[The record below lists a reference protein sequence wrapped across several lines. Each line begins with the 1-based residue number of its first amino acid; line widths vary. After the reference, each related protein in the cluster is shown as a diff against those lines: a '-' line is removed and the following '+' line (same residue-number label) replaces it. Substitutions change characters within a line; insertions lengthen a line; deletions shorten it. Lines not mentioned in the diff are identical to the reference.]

1 MRLPRTTAQP
11 LEEAEGLM
19 TPKDAKTHENGLAL
33 EAEHQS
39 RKEETLTSD
48 MEIDEEP
55 AVSIRPSDS
64 NEEPTAPTKHA
75 ATPSAAVLSESKE
88 DVAQATLASASL
100 PKDQHHPRN
109 RAGEQAPAKHDHREG
124 LKNPSSRVYTAEE
137 LAGLKLM
144 QRSADEH
151 SAKNADRNAR
161 KDPQETKHRTPEDG
175 HVKAPKPWNYPNDV
189 KKGTTVPL
197 EQSQDTKRGDHSKDE
212 WADITRRKPLQR
224 SAEESNL
231 VRKYPKEAANGAM
244 SKDEIETSQVKK
256 RKAESEEGRGGSA
269 KQPTRKKL
277 DKPPRPVYS
286 NPKTEA
292 WAQTWTDVWQ
302 KYREANRVETKCLA
316 LQGDVDLSSFM
327 VALAESELAT
337 VGQRIQAHEARLQQW
352 ERDGVLDMI
361 AAGRPAWSA
370 AAIALVYDQ
379 HGFDVVP
386 AVSESTAASSTPHSW
401 GVFFNLT
408 NAIAGASII
417 YIPHAMADG
426 GFLPVLGLLL
436 LCGGITWYAMNILIV
451 LGHHHHVQSYE
462 DLAQLAFGVPGY
474 LAVCFFQFT
483 FSFGANCSYL
493 LVIADTLPVVI
504 GRLCKMHFAHGEPV
518 PSSQTSWYLRLVA
531 DRNICVTLVAVLV
544 LLPICIHRSFASL
557 EKFAGVSVL
566 SVVVCTGVIVYE
578 CMFHKD
584 EYVAE
589 SRGFM
594 YDYVAIHP
602 DIFPALGTIAFA
614 YVCQHQTFLLY
625 NTMSPATP
633 RGFAD
638 ISRAGV
644 AVSVALIFA
653 MSIPGYLLF
662 LQATRSDIFLNFTNL
677 SYVEMM

>member
-1 MRLPRTTAQP
+1 MTTP
-11 LEEAEGLM
+11 FLKPVLYILRN
-19 TPKDAKTHENGLAL
+19 DA
-33 EAEHQS
+33 
-39 RKEETLTSD
+39 
-48 MEIDEEP
+48 
-55 AVSIRPSDS
+55 PS
-64 NEEPTAPTKHA
+64 
-75 ATPSAAVLSESKE
+75 
-88 DVAQATLASASL
+88 
-100 PKDQHHPRN
+100 
-109 RAGEQAPAKHDHREG
+109 
-124 LKNPSSRVYTAEE
+124 
-137 LAGLKLM
+137 
-144 QRSADEH
+144 
-151 SAKNADRNAR
+151 
-161 KDPQETKHRTPEDG
+161 
-175 HVKAPKPWNYPNDV
+175 
-189 KKGTTVPL
+189 
-197 EQSQDTKRGDHSKDE
+197 
-212 WADITRRKPLQR
+212 
-224 SAEESNL
+224 
-231 VRKYPKEAANGAM
+231 
-244 SKDEIETSQVKK
+244 
-256 RKAESEEGRGGSA
+256 
-269 KQPTRKKL
+269 
-277 DKPPRPVYS
+277 
-286 NPKTEA
+286 
-292 WAQTWTDVWQ
+292 
-302 KYREANRVETKCLA
+302 
-316 LQGDVDLSSFM
+316 LSSM
-327 VALAESELAT
+327 GKHT
-337 VGQRIQAHEARLQQW
+337 K
-352 ERDGVLDMI
+352 

-386 AVSESTAASSTPHSW
+386 AVSESMAASSTPHSW

-504 GRLCKMHFAHGEPV
+504 GRLCKMHIAHGEPV

-594 YDYVAIHP
+594 YDYVAVHP

-653 MSIPGYLLF
+653 LSIPGYLLF

>member
-1 MRLPRTTAQP
+1 MADSKYGRSSEFRAS
-11 LEEAEGLM
+11 EGGRGRGDM
-19 TPKDAKTHENGLAL
+19 SNA
-33 EAEHQS
+33 
-39 RKEETLTSD
+39 LTSD

-109 RAGEQAPAKHDHREG
+109 RAGEQAPAKHDHCEG

-175 HVKAPKPWNYPNDV
+175 HVNKPWNYPNDV

-197 EQSQDTKRGDHSKDE
+197 EQSQDMKRGDHSKDE

-316 LQGDVDLSSFM
+316 LQGDVDLSLFM

-352 ERDGVLDMI
+352 ERDGILDMI

-594 YDYVAIHP
+594 YDYVAVHP

-625 NTMSPATP
+625 NTMSPPTP

-653 MSIPGYLLF
+653 LSIPGYLLF